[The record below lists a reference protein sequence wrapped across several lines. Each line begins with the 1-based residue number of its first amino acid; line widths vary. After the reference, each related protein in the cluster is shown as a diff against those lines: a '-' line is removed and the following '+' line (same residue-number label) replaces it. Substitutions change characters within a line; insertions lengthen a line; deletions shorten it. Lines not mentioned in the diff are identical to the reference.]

1 MKEGQVVGNVLL
13 PTDENTPEA
22 IHPGVCSFTNPTT
35 RPIARH
41 TQRLLLL
48 ATALDVPGVAP
59 EADHRADIIIV
70 VALVGTKVLLGIGA
84 MSVFLGNLL
93 TIVAREWSFWLMIC
107 GGLTFV
113 VTSGA
118 LIVLSIVRPTWKKI
132 GLAGCVL
139 GLGLLAMLF
148 SVGVSGLAGAR
159 LNLRVNRNA
168 MEEVVRRSW
177 AGMERADS
185 AVRLDSGAPLDTRLE
200 VTDGYVAFVQGGM
213 LDHLYGTIYFRDQ
226 PLPYGSPFL
235 GRSIGQVER
244 IEGPWYYF
252 VTH

>member
-1 MKEGQVVGNVLL
+1 MSKRGYV
-13 PTDENTPEA
+13 
-22 IHPGVCSFTNPTT
+22 
-35 RPIARH
+35 
-41 TQRLLLL
+41 
-48 ATALDVPGVAP
+48 ATL
-59 EADHRADIIIV
+59 
-70 VALVGTKVLLGIGA
+70 VLLGIGA

-118 LIVLSIVRPTWKKI
+118 LIVLSMVRPTWKKI

>member
-1 MKEGQVVGNVLL
+1 MSKRGYVATLVLL
-13 PTDENTPEA
+13 
-22 IHPGVCSFTNPTT
+22 S
-35 RPIARH
+35 
-41 TQRLLLL
+41 
-48 ATALDVPGVAP
+48 
-59 EADHRADIIIV
+59 
-70 VALVGTKVLLGIGA
+70 IGA

-118 LIVLSIVRPTWKKI
+118 LIVLSMVRPTWKKI

-177 AGMERADS
+177 ASMERADS

-226 PLPYGSPFL
+226 PLPYGSSFL
-235 GRSIGQVER
+235 GRSIGQWR
-244 IEGPWYYF
+244 GSKDRGTTSSPIEVAAGNARTAHNLQWELAWRCAPSSRRKGPMGPQ
-252 VTH
+252 VVPQELGLRGGNSADVRGSRVKGRQSSA